1 MHVLQE
7 PTTPRERCWFQ
18 QINSNNNTHQWQQ
31 QQQSNIYM
39 KWRRRRREREKTEA
53 YMCDSL
59 TAITILMQQK
69 ANYFVRLVL
78 LLRFLL
84 LFVSLC
90 FCFMFRVRTLFFIYC
105 DYVFFFSLFVNIPF
119 VCAWIWSFTNEFMH
133 NINQYGCLFIYV
145 HHTPMHYI
153 NIVTENNRIADLKIG
168 QSVNRWYKSTMKNT
182 NHYRNTQIITETYK
196 SSQKRLTHQKTYK
209 LPTKND
215 GEFFLFQKMLRF
227 GIFCMRSVVL

>member
-1 MHVLQE
+1 MAA
-7 PTTPRERCWFQ
+7 TTTTTIE
-18 QINSNNNTHQWQQ
+18 HLHEV
-31 QQQSNIYM
+31 
-39 KWRRRRREREKTEA
+39 KKKKEREKKTEA

-78 LLRFLL
+78 LLRFFVVVRFVVFLFYVSGSYTFFYLL
-84 LFVSLC
+84 RLC
-90 FCFMFRVRTLFFIYC
+90 V
-105 DYVFFFSLFVNIPF
+105 FFSLFVNIPF

-182 NHYRNTQIITETYK
+182 NHYRNTQIITETFK
-196 SSQKRLTHQKTYK
+196 LSQKRLTHQKTYK

-215 GEFFLFQKMLRF
+215 GDFFFVSKNAPIWVFL
-227 GIFCMRSVVL
+227 CVLSLYKHHTANVFE